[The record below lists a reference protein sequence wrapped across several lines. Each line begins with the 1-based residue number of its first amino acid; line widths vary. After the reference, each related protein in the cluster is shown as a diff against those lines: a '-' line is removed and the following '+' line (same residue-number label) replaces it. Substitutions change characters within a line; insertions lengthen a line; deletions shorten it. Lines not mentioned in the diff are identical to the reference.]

1 MSNSIGET
9 SLVVTSL
16 ADSVSPRRTVALV
29 GASILVLAI
38 ACLVHRIWPMRLT
51 YNLVASMQET
61 EKLYYDAIEAG
72 ELPRDVSTEEK
83 LLSLQKKVAEVH
95 EASLRNSSPIW
106 KALED
111 FFRGRSITLL
121 QCADEIQ
128 SFKTHIEIL
137 KVTQLRTNLNSTN
150 PGLATSVRR
159 RFNGSVSA

>member
-16 ADSVSPRRTVALV
+16 ADSVSPRRTAALV

-61 EKLYYDAIEAG
+61 EKVYYDAIEAG

-121 QCADEIQ
+121 QCADDMQ

-150 PGLATSVRR
+150 PGLAASVRR

>member
-1 MSNSIGET
+1 MPPNIGET
-9 SLVVTSL
+9 SLVL
-16 ADSVSPRRTVALV
+16 AGSVFPSRTTASVS
-29 GASILVLAI
+29 ASILVI

-51 YNLVASMQET
+51 YALMAFMKET
-61 EKLYYDAIEAG
+61 EKLYYDALEAG
-72 ELPRDVSTEEK
+72 ELPRDVATEEK

-95 EASLRNSSPIW
+95 ETSLRNSSSIW
-106 KALED
+106 KTLED

-121 QCADEIQ
+121 QCADEVQ

-159 RFNGSVSA
+159 RLYGSVSA